1 MNLELYQNHLEGMVP
16 QDFGSNTHSFCF
28 SGSGKSPVICT
39 VNNSHEILVLLLWD
53 YIENSCSQK
62 KKKRKRMNLE
72 SYANLGISFVF
83 VSIFVNKII
92 STIIKRNGKE

>member
-1 MNLELYQNHLEGMVP
+1 MLPE
-16 QDFGSNTHSFCF
+16 
-28 SGSGKSPVICT
+28 
-39 VNNSHEILVLLLWD
+39 
-53 YIENSCSQK
+53 